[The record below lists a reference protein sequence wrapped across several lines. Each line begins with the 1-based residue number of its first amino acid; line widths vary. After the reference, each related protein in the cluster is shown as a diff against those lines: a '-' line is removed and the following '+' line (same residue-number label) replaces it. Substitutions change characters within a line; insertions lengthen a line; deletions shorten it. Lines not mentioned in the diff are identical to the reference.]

1 MNKNNKKILQFS
13 LIIIVLL
20 IIFIISI
27 LYVQPSL
34 FFYSWH
40 DEKSYNQLFNEEN
53 FEEIKINNNGKLLNG
68 WIKYNT
74 EQQHAPLLIFFGGN
88 AQNVTVSPLIITS
101 YDGEVI
107 SYKSSYDYF

>member
-1 MNKNNKKILQFS
+1 MNKKIKKILQFS

-20 IIFIISI
+20 ITLIISI

-34 FFYSWH
+34 FFYPQH
-40 DEKSYNQLFNEEN
+40 DEKSYNQLLNEEN

-74 EQQHAPLLIFFGGN
+74 EKDTI
-88 AQNVTVSPLIITS
+88 
-101 YDGEVI
+101 
-107 SYKSSYDYF
+107 